1 MEKWFFS
8 FKIHAS
14 GLFECL
20 WKLALVRLHSK
31 VMLHQGI
38 YPRQNVPTSDT
49 KNQKLVEMLTNQKAM
64 TPTHILYV
72 PMRTIMLETLQLIT

>member
-31 VMLHQGI
+31 VMMHQEI
-38 YPRQNVPTSDT
+38 YPQQNVSPSDAYDHARNIVINYIIAP
-49 KNQKLVEMLTNQKAM
+49 KINSNG
-64 TPTHILYV
+64 ISLYIIGW
-72 PMRTIMLETLQLIT
+72 RYKTA

>member
-1 MEKWFFS
+1 MEKWIFS

-31 VMLHQGI
+31 VMMHQGI
-38 YPRQNVPTSDT
+38 YPQQNVPPSDAHDHARNIVINCIIAS
-49 KNQKLVEMLTNQKAM
+49 KINSNGRS
-64 TPTHILYV
+64 LYFIEW
-72 PMRTIMLETLQLIT
+72 RYKTA